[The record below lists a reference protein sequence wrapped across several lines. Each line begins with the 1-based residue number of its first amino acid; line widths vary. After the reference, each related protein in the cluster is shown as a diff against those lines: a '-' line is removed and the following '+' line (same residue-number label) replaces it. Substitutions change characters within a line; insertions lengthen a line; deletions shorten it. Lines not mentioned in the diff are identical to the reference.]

1 MDNGLVSSQQ
11 LVYDSAGQQESP
23 FHGAGSRFAQR
34 SQQRE
39 QLELLFF
46 LAFSLASCYTLAR
59 ILLAN
64 ELLVNSAPSP

>member
-1 MDNGLVSSQQ
+1 MMQ
-11 LVYDSAGQQESP
+11 LGNKNRPSMVLDP
-23 FHGAGSRFAQR
+23 DSRFAQR

-39 QLELLFF
+39 QLELLLF

-59 ILLAN
+59 TLLAN